1 MGCQEYL
8 NIPISLGVPG
18 MKTEALYWNSVDFG
32 WIWSVRV
39 GIEIK

>member
-1 MGCQEYL
+1 MASDGMSGIFEYFHLFDL
-8 NIPISLGVPG
+8 N
-18 MKTEALYWNSVDFG
+18 WNSVDFG